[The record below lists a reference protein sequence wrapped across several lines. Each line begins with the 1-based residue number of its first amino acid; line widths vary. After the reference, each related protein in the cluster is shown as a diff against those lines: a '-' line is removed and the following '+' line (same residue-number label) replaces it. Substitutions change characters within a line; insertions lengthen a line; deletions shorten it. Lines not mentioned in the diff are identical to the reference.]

1 MAITE
6 KNEEVSEVRK
16 SEETRKL
23 NSKYNCEK
31 EKTTSERKN
40 INLRVGK
47 KAAAVPVWLLLV
59 LFVQGFSCVYSLV
72 LLAFSLLRVAQVY
85 FVLF

>member
-1 MAITE
+1 MGKKLAVTE
-6 KNEEVSEVRK
+6 KNEEVVEVGK
-16 SEETRKL
+16 SEETRKW

-47 KAAAVPVWLLLV
+47 KGRKLQLYLC
-59 LFVQGFSCVYSLV
+59 GYC
-72 LLAFSLLRVAQVY
+72 
-85 FVLF
+85 